1 MKKFKKLVVLD
12 ETKMTAEALRKLCDY
27 AEEVK
32 EYKEAPQT
40 ESEVIERIK
49 DADAVL
55 VSWRTEISAKVINEA
70 SNLRY
75 IGMACSLLDAAS
87 ANVAVETAN
96 ANNIEV
102 TGIFD
107 YGDPGVVEFVLS
119 ESINLLH
126 GFGKEQLEEMP
137 RELSACKFGI
147 IGLGTTGKLLA
158 KALLALNANV
168 YYYSRTR
175 KQAWEEKGVEYL
187 PLNQLLATST
197 IISVHLPKNTT
208 ILKAEEFKQFGEKKL
223 LINTSLGLPYAEKA
237 LINWL
242 ETTSSYAIL
251 DSDAAAGLPE
261 EHTTKNLILRE
272 KSAGWSLET
281 QQRLSDK
288 VMNNVV
294 AFLNK

>member
-12 ETKMTAEALRKLCDY
+12 ETKMTVEALRKLQDF

-32 EYKEAPQT
+32 EYKEVPQT
-40 ESEVIERIK
+40 ESEVIERIE

-55 VSWRTEISAKVINEA
+55 VSWRTEISTKAIKEA

-96 ANNIEV
+96 DNNVEV

-107 YGDPGVVEFVLS
+107 YGDPGVVEFVLA

-137 RELSACKFGI
+137 RELSCCKVGI

-158 KALLALNANV
+158 KALLALNAEV

-175 KQAWEEKGVEYL
+175 KQAWEEKGLKYL

-197 IISVHLPKNTT
+197 IVSVHLPKNTT
-208 ILKAEEFKQFGEKKL
+208 ILNAEEFKQLGNNKL
-223 LINTSLGLPYAEKA
+223 LINTSLGLPYKEKA
-237 LINWL
+237 LVNWL
-242 ETTSSYAIL
+242 ENNASFAIL
-251 DSDAAAGLPE
+251 DGDAAAGLSKKY
-261 EHTTKNLILRE
+261 TLKNLLLRN
-272 KSAGWSLET
+272 KSAGWSKET
-281 QQRLSDK
+281 QNRLSDK
-288 VMNNVV
+288 VIKNL
-294 AFLNK
+294 ADFLNK